1 MVVAKEKVATN
12 GRMNGILNGN
22 GVHDD
27 SPEAKD
33 SQVQIK
39 PLKQAT
45 AIFGIEGAGVPL
57 MQLRFSQKGKED
69 YMKKQSEG
77 SQGKSKKTREPKDF
91 DRLYKEAMYQPK
103 KGGYGM
109 PASAFRA
116 ALISACRTVGFK
128 MTLAKLSVFV
138 EADDYDKLDNTPL
151 VKIIGEPVRSDMVV
165 RNATG
170 VIDVR
175 TRPQWPE
182 WSASVRIRF
191 DEDQFSLTDVA
202 NLLARVGQQVGIG
215 EGRPDSRA
223 SAGLGFGLFDI
234 VSVQKEEKKPVK

>member
-12 GRMNGILNGN
+12 GRMNGILNGEP
-22 GVHDD
+22 VAAV
-27 SPEAKD
+27 PEKAETL
-33 SQVQIK
+33 QIK
-39 PLKQAT
+39 PLKQTT
-45 AIFGIEGAGVPL
+45 AVFEIQSAGVPL
-57 MQLRFSQKGKED
+57 MQLRFSQKGKEA
-69 YMKKQSEG
+69 YMQKQSEG
-77 SQGKSKKTREPKDF
+77 SQGKSKNKREPKDF
-91 DRLYKEAMYQPK
+91 DKLYQEAMYQPK

-151 VKIIGEPVRSDMVV
+151 VKIVGEPIRSDMVV

-182 WSASVRIRF
+182 WSANVRIRF

-202 NLLARVGQQVGIG
+202 NLLARVGAQVGIG

-223 SAGLGFGLFDI
+223 SAGLGFGLFDV
-234 VSVQKEEKKPVK
+234 VSVQKIEKKKLA